1 MQCGR
6 NAETLCKKRRHH
18 TGISGSRPAG
28 RLRPGKG
35 VGMPGEQGGYLEQ
48 KADEDY
54 DGEGEGEEGEDAYD
68 EGEAGE
74 EVKSLCVRHLGFWGY
89 KDLG

>member
-1 MQCGR
+1 
-6 NAETLCKKRRHH
+6 
-18 TGISGSRPAG
+18 
-28 RLRPGKG
+28 
-35 VGMPGEQGGYLEQ
+35 MPGEQGGYLEQ

-74 EVKSLCVRHLGFWGY
+74 EVKSLCVRHLGSWGY
-89 KDLG
+89 KDLGWLSFKIQKLMCETPWFLGL